1 MPSRNASSE
10 RRGGACPRPGGWGP
24 AGVVNPPNQEPFS
37 SPVLGGG
44 REGELQPRKTI
55 GLRAPPPGLPRVQGR
70 KKAPCEIGCQRPAPA
85 LGGDK
90 PLPYVY
96 RRIRLALPLLLRPDR
111 LQRLH

>member
-24 AGVVNPPNQEPFS
+24 AGVVNPPNREPFS

-55 GLRAPPPGLPRVQGR
+55 GLRAPPPDLPRVQGR
-70 KKAPCEIGCQRPAPA
+70 KKSTLRDRLSASGRPPPWEGTSPSPTFQKDPA
-85 LGGDK
+85 R
-90 PLPYVY
+90 PP
-96 RRIRLALPLLLRPDR
+96 LLRPD
-111 LQRLH
+111 